1 MEAINLSVKWEQ
13 HILSWMILAKII
25 LIWLIRLNSEH
36 PQHCLLVVT
45 VLNLHGYQI
54 IRILDVLMHVVGCSL
69 LLSVLHRWWPHVTNF
84 QCTFGFLRFHLP
96 IGYNGRA
103 SSVVVSGTDVIR
115 PRCASQNTCWKSF
128 VCCFQF
134 EISILCAIFCSF
146 DWLFLSVFRGQGHP
160 TGNFGP
166 YFGPSQKLDFEL
178 EMVSFLW
185 ILYLLG
191 IVAVINVSF

>member
-54 IRILDVLMHVVGCSL
+54 IRILDVLMHVVGCTL

-103 SSVVVSGTDVIR
+103 SSVVVSGRLEQMSFNPGVHHKILAER
-115 PRCASQNTCWKSF
+115 VLSAVSSLKS
-128 VCCFQF
+128 
-134 EISILCAIFCSF
+134 LFCVPSF
-146 DWLFLSVFRGQGHP
+146 ALLIDYFSLFLEDKDIQQETPV
-160 TGNFGP
+160 
-166 YFGPSQKLDFEL
+166 L
-178 EMVSFLW
+178 
-185 ILYLLG
+185 ILVHLRSLILNLRWLASYESYIYLLLWL
-191 IVAVINVSF
+191 